1 MICLLIIVRTP
12 TVFLINP
19 LAPRERLETLRTKK
33 SLKLHKVA
41 CEQALGGAL
50 AAGREKEREVA
61 TTFLEFE
68 FHLQLPCGSPSTE
81 LSDFRQSA
89 FRMDFF

>member
-1 MICLLIIVRTP
+1 MSHDLSVIIVRTP

-41 CEQALGGAL
+41 CEPALRGAL
-50 AAGREKEREVA
+50 AAGREKEGEVA
-61 TTFLEFE
+61 TISYQRL
-68 FHLQLPCGSPSTE
+68 STLIQRPGE
-81 LSDFRQSA
+81 TRKWPIPDV
-89 FRMDFF
+89 